1 MEEEQPTRKNNVKF
15 WAGILLLAALIL
27 FIVAGYPLV
36 KQIALDGFG
45 LEATGVVVGVSGAV
59 RIQTPIVQFTAA
71 DGKQY
76 TFRSYYGNGNIRFTE
91 GEEVEI
97 QYLAIYPRIAEVNL
111 LGWVEY
117 PSNIQAT
124 CLGMFLLMGG
134 LVALRNKPLVLDFR
148 RRKNE
153 S

>member
-1 MEEEQPTRKNNVKF
+1 MEQETGTKKDSTKF

-27 FIVAGYPLV
+27 FIVGGYPLV
-36 KQIALDGFG
+36 KQLALDGFG
-45 LEATGVVVGVSGAV
+45 VDTTGTVVGISGAD
-59 RIQTPIVQFTAA
+59 RIRTPIVEFTAA

-76 TFRSYYGNGNIRFTE
+76 TFRSFYGNGNIIFTE
-91 GEEVEI
+91 GETVHI
-97 QYLAIYPRIAEVNL
+97 QYLSFYPKIAEVNL

-117 PSNIQAT
+117 PSNIEVT

-148 RRKNE
+148 RRKN
-153 S
+153 

>member
-1 MEEEQPTRKNNVKF
+1 MTEEVPKKKDSAKF
-15 WAGILLLAALIL
+15 WGGVLLLAALIL
-27 FIVAGYPLV
+27 FIVAGYPLA

-45 LEATGVVVGVSGAV
+45 VDATGTVVGVSGAD

-76 TFRSYYGNGNIRFTE
+76 TFRSYYGSGNIRFME
-91 GEEVEI
+91 GEEVHI
-97 QYLAIYPRIAEVNL
+97 QYLAIYPHIAEVNL

-148 RRKNE
+148 RRKK
-153 S
+153 

>member
-1 MEEEQPTRKNNVKF
+1 MTEEVSKKKDSTKF
-15 WAGILLLAALIL
+15 WGGVLLLAALIL
-27 FIVAGYPLV
+27 FIVAGYPLA

-45 LEATGVVVGVSGAV
+45 VDATGTVVGVAGAD

-76 TFRSYYGNGNIRFTE
+76 TFRSYYGNGNIRFAE

-124 CLGMFLLMGG
+124 CLGLFLLMGG
-134 LVALRNKPLVLDFR
+134 LVALRNKPLVLDFS
-148 RRKNE
+148 RRKN
-153 S
+153 